1 MEIFG
6 DEWLAAATDALSALP
21 EIDGVSAVVDYVIA
35 GAPSGKVIIGVT
47 VDNGRPT
54 AVAAGKSA
62 DPDVVVS
69 LKYAVALEILA
80 GDLSGDAAFMNGA
93 LKVEGAHEQWM
104 LELRPV
110 RLAAIAALAPVM
122 ASTTT

>member
-1 MEIFG
+1 MEIFD
-6 DEWLAAATDALSALP
+6 DEWLAAATEALAVLP

-35 GAPSGKVIIGVT
+35 GAPSGKVTVGVT
-47 VDNGRPT
+47 IENGRPT
-54 AVAAGKSA
+54 AVLAGKSD
-62 DPDVVVS
+62 DPDVVIS
-69 LKYAVALEILA
+69 LKYADALRILA

-93 LKVEGAHEQWM
+93 AKVEGAHERWM